1 MSLNLITRIN
11 EDFLDATSPSDA
23 TLSDVS
29 VSEDELDKARKYR
42 RMLRVHFCCDD
53 DETEVDI
60 NSIARNSQRKLNW
73 LLETSQ
79 SIVEHSDVVVKT
91 FNATISRHYHIECEH
106 DSDDSDIDSK
116 FFFEFC
122 INDNFKTNES
132 VIRFFHSI
140 SRTIWNYTETS
151 DAHLDFEE
159 FDSYEGQWCV
169 QPDVESF
176 SEFCDEDLM
185 SANTTYIWQY
195 YDFMMRYH
203 FDRNT
208 WKFLCSYVSPEFYV
222 WDFLENC
229 TRVSGRLTF
238 RASNKDAEL
247 ESAVQDL
254 KLCDLSW
261 TQLFGSFEDGDV
273 IFYNCDASSDS
284 NETVVVV
291 EPDVQQYIE
300 DKLHF
305 FKGMKPMQFGYNFW
319 NHTCMLY
326 LYMGCHWI
334 NDIHV
339 HLGISVLMP
348 YEEPQRCE
356 KICHTVF
363 GCSTPD
369 YFNKLASKE

>member
-23 TLSDVS
+23 TLNDVS
-29 VSEDELDKARKYR
+29 VSEDDLDKARKYR
-42 RMLRVHFCCDD
+42 RMLRVHFCCE
-53 DETEVDI
+53 DEDGIAMNDI
-60 NSIARNSQRKLNW
+60 IRNSLRKLNW
-73 LLETSQ
+73 LLQTAHG
-79 SIVEHSDVVVKT
+79 IVDYFPVIVKT
-91 FNATISRHYHIECEH
+91 FDAKISRFYHITCEH

-116 FFFEFC
+116 FFFELNFT
-122 INDNFKTNES
+122 DNFKTNAS
-132 VIRFFHSI
+132 VLRFFHSI
-140 SRTIWNYTETS
+140 SHIIWSYAES
-151 DAHLDFEE
+151 GDGRLDFEE

-176 SEFCDEDLM
+176 SDFCDADLM
-185 SANTTYIWQY
+185 SAITTYIWKY
-195 YDFMMRYH
+195 YEFMMRYH

-208 WKFLCSYVSPEFYV
+208 WRFLCSYVSPENYV

-229 TRVSGRLTF
+229 TRISGRVTF
-238 RASNKDAEL
+238 RASNKDAKL

-273 IFYNCDASSDS
+273 IFYNCDASRDS

-339 HLGISVLMP
+339 HLGVSVYLP
-348 YEEPQRCE
+348 YEEPKLCD
-356 KICHTVF
+356 KIFNAVF

-369 YFNKLASKE
+369 YFKKLASKE